1 MVAIIEKGEGPGVK
15 KKRSLKRKERPDRT
29 AGGPGG
35 VMLPSAVTTLSGASA
50 IDNFDRIMH
59 RVEEKIRDRER
70 MMERASNKRMPH
82 LVTERGRESALQV
95 LREQK
100 EVVYHDRGGT
110 KDNGANLMSQRVSV
124 QNPQIVGKEDKRKV
138 RL

>member
-1 MVAIIEKGEGPGVK
+1 M
-15 KKRSLKRKERPDRT
+15 
-29 AGGPGG
+29 
-35 VMLPSAVTTLSGASA
+35 
-50 IDNFDRIMH
+50 
-59 RVEEKIRDRER
+59 
-70 MMERASNKRMPH
+70 
-82 LVTERGRESALQV
+82 